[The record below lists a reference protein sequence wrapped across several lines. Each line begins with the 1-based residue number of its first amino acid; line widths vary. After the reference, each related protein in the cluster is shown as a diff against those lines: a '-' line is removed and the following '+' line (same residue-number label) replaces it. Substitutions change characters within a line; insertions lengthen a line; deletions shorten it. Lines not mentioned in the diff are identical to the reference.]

1 MKIIS
6 RPAIILAALVATSS
20 SFQAGQ
26 HLTQFKSSFTNSNG
40 ELLHHRPVGRNSVR
54 LNMMFDQLANAL
66 TDVAKNFGQKKR

>member
-6 RPAIILAALVATSS
+6 SPAIILAALVATSS
-20 SFQAGQ
+20 SFQTGQ

-40 ELLHHRPVGRNSVR
+40 ELLHRPVGRNSVR